1 MTIGSVSISIDLDGL
16 GALLGDFGKQPTPVT
31 PQLTAPVLNNVTVAV
46 AASRDPL
53 APQPALEAIQSTDTD
68 SVTSFGQ
75 NSAQVVVIVED
86 TTFARD
92 LAEYLVRPLPQYWFS
107 NIEVLL
113 NGLGDADRDTVCELE
128 IGDQIRVSKRFPNV
142 AQPVVQD
149 LFVEGIEHII
159 NQSSHTVR
167 IYTSPADL
175 YELFELD
182 SSELDDTEY
191 GLG

>member
-1 MTIGSVSISIDLDGL
+1 
-16 GALLGDFGKQPTPVT
+16 
-31 PQLTAPVLNNVTVAV
+31 
-46 AASRDPL
+46 
-53 APQPALEAIQSTDTD
+53 
-68 SVTSFGQ
+68 
-75 NSAQVVVIVED
+75 
-86 TTFARD
+86 
-92 LAEYLVRPLPQYWFS
+92 LPQYWFS

-175 YELFELD
+175 YELFLLD
-182 SSELDDTEY
+182 SSELDDSEF